1 MTFAAPPR
9 PPAADI
15 APRAADLLPPSH
27 TDPTAGR
34 ASRII
39 GGVWG
44 RHAGVA
50 PGSWWTPV
58 RMVMAMTCF
67 TLLLGFAQ
75 KSPCATGQ
83 WTGNKQYTHMCY
95 SDVVPLW
102 GDERLDVG
110 AVPYRDTS
118 VEYPVL
124 TGGFMW
130 LTAEFTRALHKH
142 HPTWTDFVI
151 FGVPTVLLFSAVHA
165 LAANSPEVVIFGA
178 VTALLLSAC
187 GLMVTAGTAQAAR
200 RRPYDAAI
208 FALSPLLIIHAF
220 SNWDLLAMA
229 LTSAALWAWARRHPV
244 LAGTL
249 IGLGAA
255 AKLYPAFL
263 LVAIAILAIRTR
275 KYAPAGWA
283 VLSAALVWLAVNV
296 PIALAY
302 YRGWSEFYRF
312 SIDRPTERST
322 LWAMGRTLSSVG
334 VGASDAPFWKPPG
347 AAVAAV
353 LLAALVIVA
362 WIGLRAPVKPRLAQ
376 LVFLVVLAFLL
387 TTKVWSPQYSLWL
400 VPLLALARPRW
411 RLNMVWQFTE
421 IAVWFLTLTLLLGLN
436 PGQPQHGIGYGWL
449 MVVLVARDVL
459 LLSIAG
465 LIMREMW
472 RPELDVVRT
481 GGVDDPGGGYF
492 DGAPAWDVIAQAETS
507 DARRNAMSAP

>member
-9 PPAADI
+9 PAGADRPLGAANLPA
-15 APRAADLLPPSH
+15 PTH
-27 TDPTAGR
+27 TDPTAVR
-34 ASRII
+34 ASRIL

-50 PGSWWTPV
+50 PGSWWTPM

-75 KSPCATGQ
+75 KSPCASGQ

-102 GDERLDVG
+102 SDERLDVG
-110 AVPYRDTS
+110 GVPYRDTA

-130 LTAEFTRALHKH
+130 LTAELTR
-142 HPTWTDFVI
+142 
-151 FGVPTVLLFSAVHA
+151 GVHA
-165 LAANSPEVVIFGA
+165 IDSQWTELVIFGA
-178 VTALLLSAC
+178 LTALLLGAC
-187 GLMVTAGTAQAAR
+187 GLMVTAGTAQTAR

-208 FALSPLLIIHAF
+208 FALSPLLVIHAF

-229 LTSAALWAWARRHPV
+229 LTSAALWAWARRQPV

-255 AKLYPAFL
+255 AKLYPVFL

-275 KYAPAGWA
+275 KYAPAAWA
-283 VLSAALVWLAVNV
+283 TLSAVLVWLAVNA
-296 PIALAY
+296 PIAAFY

-312 SIDRPTERST
+312 SIERPTERST
-322 LWAMGRTLSSVG
+322 VWAMGKTLTSTG
-334 VGASDAPFWKPPG
+334 IGAGDAPFWIPPG

-353 LLAALVIVA
+353 LLAALVIVT

-376 LVFLVVLAFLL
+376 LAFLVVLAFLL

-411 RLNMVWQFTE
+411 RLNLLWQFTE

-449 MVVLVARDVL
+449 MVMLVARDVL

-465 LIMREMW
+465 LIVREMW
-472 RPELDVVRT
+472 RPELDLVRA
-481 GGVDDPGGGYF
+481 GAVDDPGGGYF
-492 DGAPAWDVIAQAETS
+492 DDARDWFAPAQAATS
-507 DARRNAMSAP
+507 EARRNAMSAP